1 MMANNKM
8 GTGQCLFVFFLFFFE
23 RKQDSLFNCIILHR
37 SLFKE
42 VHFQNRKI
50 NQVRLL
56 KKDFII

>member
-8 GTGQCLFVFFLFFFE
+8 GPGQCLFGE
-23 RKQDSLFNCIILHR
+23 RKQDSLFYCRIFHR

-42 VHFQNRKI
+42 VHFQNKKI
-50 NQVRLL
+50 NQVKLL